1 MPNTQTNAGRSRIKS
16 SSTIRESWGDRV
28 FITVVYFML
37 TVVLIAVLYPLI
49 YIVSSSLS
57 SPAAVSSGKVWL
69 WPIDLTFDGYKS
81 VLRNDQVLTGYAN
94 SLFYTAC
101 GTFISVALTIMI
113 AYPLSKK
120 TFVGRS
126 SLMMFITFTML
137 FSGGLIPTYLVVKT
151 MGLIDTRWAL
161 LIPNA
166 VWVWQVIIARTF
178 FRIRYRKNCP
188 KQQTSMAAVTSGLSS
203 VLSCHSPN
211 RLSPCCHL
219 CTLSVSGMHT
229 LTPSS
234 I

>member
-1 MPNTQTNAGRSRIKS
+1 
-16 SSTIRESWGDRV
+16 
-28 FITVVYFML
+28 ML

-120 TFVGRS
+120 R
-126 SLMMFITFTML
+126 L
-137 FSGGLIPTYLVVKT
+137 LV
-151 MGLIDTRWAL
+151 A
-161 LIPNA
+161 
-166 VWVWQVIIARTF
+166 AR
-178 FRIRYRKNCP
+178 
-188 KQQTSMAAVTSGLSS
+188 
-203 VLSCHSPN
+203 
-211 RLSPCCHL
+211 
-219 CTLSVSGMHT
+219 
-229 LTPSS
+229 
-234 I
+234 

>member
-1 MPNTQTNAGRSRIKS
+1 MPNTQINAGRSRIKS

-178 FRIRYRKNCP
+178 FRIRYRKSCP
-188 KQQTSMAAVTSGLSS
+188 KQQTSMVAVTSGLSS
-203 VLSCHSPN
+203 VSSCHSPN
-211 RLSPCCHL
+211 RLLPCCR
-219 CTLSVSGMHT
+219 
-229 LTPSS
+229 
-234 I
+234 